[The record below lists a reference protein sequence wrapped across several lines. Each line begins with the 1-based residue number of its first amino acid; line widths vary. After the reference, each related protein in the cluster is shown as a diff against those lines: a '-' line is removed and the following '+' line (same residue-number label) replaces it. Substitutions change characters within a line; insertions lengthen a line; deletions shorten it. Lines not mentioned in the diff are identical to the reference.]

1 MKSFFKKYLWRIGFI
16 LLGISLTISNYL
28 TFIGNQK
35 LDKTEKPI
43 IVKIVRKGKERAKW
57 VDIEFEKKIYNR
69 IEIPNSKYW
78 TSLDDS
84 IPLIFDKKN
93 DEFYVPKTSFMN
105 KRFLIGSVLILI
117 LSLLPWTK
125 IGNWINK
132 KRKP

>member
-1 MKSFFKKYLWRIGFI
+1 MKTILKKYFWRIGLI
-16 LLGISLTISNYL
+16 ILGISLTVSNYFTL
-28 TFIGNQK
+28 IENQK

-43 IVKIVRKGKERAKW
+43 IVKIIRKWKLRATW
-57 VDIEFEKKIYNR
+57 VDIEYRNKIYNR

-93 DEFYVPKTSFMN
+93 DEFYVPNTSFMN